1 MTKNNIKKLRFSRN
15 LSQRQLAE
23 ILEIK
28 QTLVSRWELG
38 KAEPTV
44 DQAISLASFFGVS
57 PAYVLGQTTE
67 RDDCAELLP
76 PDVQVKMIAEDYR
89 EREILE
95 VYRSLNGYGKDYFM
109 QTVKMIEKWY
119 FD

>member
-1 MTKNNIKKLRFSRN
+1 MTKNNIKKLRYSRN

-23 ILEIK
+23 ILELK

-67 RDDCAELLP
+67 RDDCAELLS
-76 PDVQVKMIAEDYR
+76 PDMQMKMIAEDYR